1 MQPVENRAFGGIGLK
16 MALYC
21 TYITIGAKESKLNV
35 NMMLA
40 NIVTVTTQ
48 FCQFCHRFF
57 RNEEKYV
64 TELVGNE
71 PTKTNLILSCN
82 PKRLTQMSY
91 KYSDNSFSRCRC
103 CKNCCSTLLC
113 PMNRI
118 NKNAK
123 HGNRY

>member
-48 FCQFCHRFF
+48 ICQFCHRFC
-57 RNEEKYV
+57 RNEEECV

-71 PTKTNLILSCN
+71 PTKNKLLSFPVIL
-82 PKRLTQMSY
+82 TV
-91 KYSDNSFSRCRC
+91 
-103 CKNCCSTLLC
+103 
-113 PMNRI
+113 
-118 NKNAK
+118 
-123 HGNRY
+123 

>member
-40 NIVTVTTQ
+40 NIVNVTTQ
-48 FCQFCHRFF
+48 ICQFCHLFS
-57 RNEEKYV
+57 RNEEECV

-71 PTKTNLILSCN
+71 PTKTNFYLFL
-82 PKRLTQMSY
+82 
-91 KYSDNSFSRCRC
+91 
-103 CKNCCSTLLC
+103 
-113 PMNRI
+113 
-118 NKNAK
+118 
-123 HGNRY
+123 